1 MQRIG
6 HGKYMYKSPKSR
18 FAELHASGLNEG
30 MGSGSHTSVRL
41 QKRRDQ
47 RRTYSMGLALRKR
60 SRSDWIKMHIFG
72 NDRRVSIGYEHTQAY
87 TQEHRHNV

>member
-18 FAELHASGLNEG
+18 FAELHASGLNEV
-30 MGSGSHTSVRL
+30 MGSGSHTGVRL

-47 RRTYSMGLALRKR
+47 KRAYNMGIALRKR
-60 SRSDWIKMHIFG
+60 SRTCEA
-72 NDRRVSIGYEHTQAY
+72 IG
-87 TQEHRHNV
+87 